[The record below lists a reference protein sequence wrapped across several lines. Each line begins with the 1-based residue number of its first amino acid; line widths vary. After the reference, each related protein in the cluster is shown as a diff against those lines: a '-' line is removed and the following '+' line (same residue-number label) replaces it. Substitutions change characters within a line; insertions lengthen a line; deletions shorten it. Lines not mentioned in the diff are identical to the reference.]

1 MKKIIPTAL
10 AAAVL
15 SIAVVAPPSASASVL
30 YIPGTGG
37 TTPGTTQ
44 DLTVGPW
51 IDNGRYGS
59 GPLDCICDSSQYPA
73 TLGPGQGQQ
82 SVDAGVEA
90 TVAYVLAHPEVTEL
104 VGGSQ
109 GAMVAYRAAGDP
121 RLADRALTLRIYSNP
136 DTPGTGVTARTPS
149 NGTVTWADT
158 RGGVPAQPSNPGT
171 TTTSISHEW
180 DPIAYFPRYQWT
192 YAFTFPTAVLGFLI
206 YHGDLGNID
215 YTDAEVSQDGTLTT
229 IKLKDP
235 FTPWGRLAVMLVSSV
250 LGPDV
255 ARVVGTLIK
264 PIDDIAAGF
273 LALGGQWDPGLS
285 TFAPTP
291 ETAINQFGGIV
302 NGFVKAVQDTIDIP
316 RKLTTPPAAPVTQ
329 APVAPA
335 PEPQPT
341 DVPDVNASL
350 VSVPKVSTS
359 DPEPAKVSEPVKV
372 VEPVKDEPKPEPKDE
387 PKVVKVEPEK
397 SSVADGNKFNPGDT
411 VADKVA
417 DKDEPKATDTTDGN
431 KVTPA
436 TTATQDEPKTGS
448 DAPEATAPAA
458 TSAAS
463 DSPSDSASGV

>member
-1 MKKIIPTAL
+1 MNKIIPTAL

-15 SIAVVAPPSASASVL
+15 SIVVVTPNASASVL

-44 DLTVGPW
+44 DAIIGPW

-59 GPLDCICDSSQYPA
+59 GPLDCICDSTQYPA

-121 RLADRALTLRIYSNP
+121 RLADRALTVRIYSNP

-192 YAFTFPTAVLGFLI
+192 YPFTFPTAVLGFLV

-235 FTPWGRLAVMLVSSV
+235 FTPYGKLVVMAANGLF
-250 LGPDV
+250 GPEA
-255 ARVVGTLIK
+255 ARVVGILIK
-264 PIDDIAAGF
+264 PVDDIVAGF

-291 ETAINQFGGIV
+291 ETAINQLGGIA

-316 RKLTTPPAAPVTQ
+316 RKLTTPPPAPVVH

-335 PEPQPT
+335 PDPQPT

-350 VSVPKVSTS
+350 VSVPKVEAA
-359 DPEPAKVSEPVKV
+359 PESAKIS
-372 VEPVKDEPKPEPKDE
+372 EPVKDEPKPEVKDE
-387 PKVVKVEPEK
+387 PKVKADPEK
-397 SSVADGNKFNPGDT
+397 DTVADGNKFSPGDT
-411 VADKVA
+411 VADKVKA
-417 DKDEPKATDTTDGN
+417 DKDDEPKVTDTTDGN

-436 TTATQDEPKTGS
+436 ATVDKDEPKTGS
-448 DAPEATAPAA
+448 DSPGEVSAPSAP
-458 TSAAS
+458 AAS
-463 DSPSDSASGV
+463 DSASESGAGDGASGV